1 MRQSQ
6 IRTGF
11 DFRTRRSRAVNF
23 GPRPTRD
30 EDGHQPAVDPDFDR
44 QGGRV
49 SLSPDTGRRL
59 AARRLEA

>member
-1 MRQSQ
+1 MRQTQ
-6 IRTGF
+6 FRPLF
-11 DFRTRRSRAVNF
+11 DFRNKRQRMLSFSPGAR
-23 GPRPTRD
+23 RD
-30 EDGHQPAVDPDFDR
+30 EDSYHPYVDPDFDR

>member
-6 IRTGF
+6 VRPFNYRHDRRPDPKEQNLWDSRETG
-11 DFRTRRSRAVNF
+11 TRALI
-23 GPRPTRD
+23 
-30 EDGHQPAVDPDFDR
+30 DPDFDR

-59 AARRLEA
+59 AARRLEV